1 MDWMETEE
9 LAIVVLGLNEDDDP
23 DSDTIEQA
31 MFDKF
36 AISLEQFQAVAEA
49 LMPLT
54 IPAKA
59 AISGE
64 AFIGFVK
71 DGAFI
76 VKAPVVPNASLSGR
90 GADVTTK

>member
-9 LAIVVLGLNEDDDP
+9 LAVAVLGLDEDTAN
-23 DSDTIEQA
+23 SDTIEQA
-31 MFDKF
+31 VFDKWE
-36 AISLEQFQAVAEA
+36 ISMEQFQEVAGA
-49 LMPLT
+49 LIPFT

-64 AFIGFVK
+64 AFRGFVK

-76 VKAPVVPNASLSGR
+76 CREPVPNAKVSDGE
-90 GADVTTK
+90 